1 MSLKI
6 IFMGTPEFA
15 VPILKSLKE
24 SEHELVCVYTQPPK
38 KKARGQRILSSPVHQ
53 YAEKLKIPV
62 RHPMNLDEGKE
73 HNFIKK
79 INPDIVVAV
88 AYGQIIPE
96 KLLDKSKILFLNIH
110 ASILPKWRG
119 AAPIQRA
126 IMNMDKET
134 GISIIKIVKELD
146 AGPIMK
152 FKKIDIKQNTTFK
165 SLSQEMSNL
174 SSSMILDCLDII
186 EKKNE
191 KFINQD
197 HRKATYAKK
206 IDKSET
212 KINWN
217 NPAKKIVAKINSLYP
232 IPGCWFELDGS
243 RVKVLQ
249 AKEIKGKFLLN
260 IKI

>member
-1 MSLKI
+1 M
-6 IFMGTPEFA
+6 
-15 VPILKSLKE
+15 V
-24 SEHELVCVYTQPPK
+24 
-38 KKARGQRILSSPVHQ
+38 
-53 YAEKLKIPV
+53 
-62 RHPMNLDEGKE
+62 
-73 HNFIKK
+73 
-79 INPDIVVAV
+79 
-88 AYGQIIPE
+88 
-96 KLLDKSKILFLNIH
+96 SKIYFINVH
-110 ASILPKWRG
+110 ASLLPRWRG

-152 FKKIDIKQNTTFK
+152 FKKIDIKQNTTFQ

-249 AKEIKGKFLLN
+249 AKEIKGKGKPGEIINDQFSVACSENAIQILQLKKEGKNTVSASNFLIGNKLKVGRNLN
-260 IKI
+260 EI